1 MTSRLF
7 LCYHCRLNKQFPS
20 GDDGVAGARSHL
32 YTSRQLTK
40 HLLRGLLVAVDVSLE
55 VLTEGGEL
63 LVRVLEDAL
72 PRQLGDAI

>member
-7 LCYHCRLNKQFPS
+7 VGYHYRLNKLFHS
-20 GDDGVAGARSHL
+20 GDDGVVGALPLR
-32 YTSRQLTK
+32 TSRRLTK
-40 HLLRGLLVAVDVSLE
+40 YLLHGLMVAVDVSLE

-72 PRQLGDAI
+72 PR